1 MAYELLIS
9 ERANLQIDRLA
20 AYLLTVLNN
29 RQACIHFFD
38 ELQKTYE
45 MLRTDPFCCKLC
57 SEKLLAQKG
66 YRSAQLPT
74 MRYRIIY
81 RVEENKIYIVAVF
94 HTLENYSR
102 KL

>member
-9 ERANLQIDRLA
+9 ERADQQIDKLA
-20 AYLLTVLNN
+20 SYLLTVLNN
-29 RQACIHFFD
+29 PRACANFFD
-38 ELQKTYE
+38 EIKKTYE
-45 MLRTDPFCCKLC
+45 MLRSDPFCFKLC
-57 SEKLLAQKG
+57 SEELLAQKG

-81 RVEENKIYIVAVF
+81 RVEQSRVYIVAVF

>member
-9 ERANLQIDRLA
+9 ERADRQIDKLA
-20 AYLLTVLNN
+20 SYLLTVLNN
-29 RQACIHFFD
+29 PQACAHFFD
-38 ELQKTYE
+38 EIQKTYE
-45 MLRTDPFCCKLC
+45 MLKDDPFCFKLC
-57 SEKLLAQKG
+57 AEELLAQKG

-81 RVEENKIYIVAVF
+81 RVEQSRVYIVAVF
-94 HTLENYSR
+94 HMLENYSR